1 MASINHLRA
10 NAWDLFDLTSTGTW
24 YVAPPTLLD
33 LTSRFGRTLLTA
45 VLKIFINGDSIS
57 ENDLI
62 LKGSVIDMEVG
73 NGLGNQVFEAPDL
86 VNLDLE
92 EARFTII
99 GSGLRLGNI
108 IYQDSGFYFNKTIDE
123 EGNDIYEK
131 SYVDP
136 GKVFKQSPSKST
148 RVRIGRRINLWIV
161 SKPEDEVN

>member
-1 MASINHLRA
+1 M
-10 NAWDLFDLTSTGTW
+10 
-24 YVAPPTLLD
+24 
-33 LTSRFGRTLLTA
+33 
-45 VLKIFINGDSIS
+45 K
-57 ENDLI
+57 NDLI

-99 GSGLRLGNI
+99 GSGLRIGNI
-108 IYQDSGFYFNKTIDE
+108 IYQDSGFYFNKIIDE

-131 SYVDP
+131 SYVNP

-161 SKPEDEVN
+161 SKPEDEIN